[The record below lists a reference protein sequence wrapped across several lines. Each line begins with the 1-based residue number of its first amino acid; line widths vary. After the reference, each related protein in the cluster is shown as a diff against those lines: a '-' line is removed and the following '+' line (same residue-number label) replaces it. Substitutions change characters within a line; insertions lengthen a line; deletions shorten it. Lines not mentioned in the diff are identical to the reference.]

1 MTESEKLAIEWQ
13 CQKLCNQ
20 FANYN
25 DQNDF
30 RAVCDL
36 FTEDGSFWRPSVPD
50 TEIKGRENIYQAFLQ
65 RPPLVI
71 RHIVSNCVIDVQSET
86 EASGHSYLIF
96 LAAPLTEE
104 PLPLLAGPMH
114 IGEFHDRFVKIDGIW
129 KFRERRGSLALKSG

>member
-1 MTESEKLAIEWQ
+1 MTETERLAIEWQ

-36 FTEDGSFWRPSVPD
+36 FTADGSFWRPSVPD
-50 TEIKGRENIYQAFLQ
+50 TEIRGRENIYQAFLK

-71 RHIVSNCVIDVQSET
+71 RHIVSNCVIEVLSET
-86 EASGHSYLIF
+86 EATGLSYLVF
-96 LAAPLTEE
+96 LAAPLTQD
-104 PLPLLAGPMH
+104 PLPLISGPAH
-114 IGEFHDRFVKIDGIW
+114 VGEFHDRFVKTNDGW
-129 KFRERRGSLALKSG
+129 KFRERKGALALKTG